1 MAFIDKVICP
11 QSLFK
16 LVSAH
21 YFSNNSIKKWKKL
34 SSGTIFDFSRRKNK
48 SFFNYRIYSCLK
60 NFTKCNRLFRVIG
73 LQQNYT
79 ENNVQSY
86 TDILEEKIVT
96 WPFLWFL
103 RSINIKMLKAQDILK
118 HYSNLI
124 KLCELN
130 SQINDTNATSIIK
143 LYESIEYWCVEKT
156 LKYILR
162 S

>member
-11 QSLFK
+11 HSLFK
-16 LVSAH
+16 LVFTH
-21 YFSNNSIKKWKKL
+21 YFSTYSIKNWKKL
-34 SSGTIFDFSRRKNK
+34 SSGTIFYFGCRK
-48 SFFNYRIYSCLK
+48 STLFFHYRIYSCVK
-60 NFTKCNRLFRVIG
+60 NFTKCNRFFRVIR

-130 SQINDTNATSIIK
+130 GQINDTNATSIIK